1 VSACGC
7 LSVCLSVCNNK
18 KRLAKEREETASK
31 AVKELDAAAAKMAG
45 EITTLKARCNQLE
58 EENEK
63 LRYAYKV

>member
-1 VSACGC
+1 MCV
-7 LSVCLSVCNNK
+7 SVCVCVCVCNNK

-31 AVKELDAAAAKMAG
+31 AVKELNAAAAKMAG
-45 EITTLKARCNQLE
+45 EIATLKTRCSQLE